1 MPILKSDKGYYIVI
15 TGRCGITYFDE
26 ENNEFIL
33 DSEMVNSPLYDFVV
47 SSKNITASEKA
58 VSNKDAKEIIRRV
71 KELCNSNNIK
81 LLITKN

>member
-1 MPILKSDKGYYIVI
+1 MPILISDKGYYIVI
-15 TGRCGITYFDE
+15 SGQCGITYFDE

-47 SSKNITASEKA
+47 SSKNITTSEKA
-58 VSNKDAKEIIRRV
+58 VSNKDTKEIIRRI

-81 LLITKN
+81 LLITEN

>member
-1 MPILKSDKGYYIVI
+1 MPILISDKGYYIVI
-15 TGRCGITYFDE
+15 SGRCGITYFDE

-47 SSKNITASEKA
+47 SSKNITTSEKA
-58 VSNKDAKEIIRRV
+58 VSNKDAKEIIRRI

-81 LLITKN
+81 LLITEN